1 MANERFD
8 VFLPRSG
15 DGVHECLDMLRKWP
29 FGLILLKIT
38 FSIFFL
44 SMGYRVHMSRRKTPR
59 RSVRLVGLVCLGDRG
74 TISFLPSLSTFI
86 SHVDCI
92 HSLYHTH

>member
-29 FGLILLKIT
+29 FGLILSKIT
-38 FSIFFL
+38 FSFYFFCQWAI
-44 SMGYRVHMSRRKTPR
+44 GYKCPEGQHNVGPCVS
-59 RSVRLVGLVCLGDRG
+59 SVWFV
-74 TISFLPSLSTFI
+74 
-86 SHVDCI
+86 
-92 HSLYHTH
+92 

>member
-15 DGVHECLDMLRKWP
+15 DGVHKCLDMLRKWP

-38 FSIFFL
+38 FSFFFFFRWVI
-44 SMGYRVHMSRRKTPR
+44 GYICPEGQYHVSPCVS
-59 RSVRLVGLVCLGDRG
+59 SVWFV
-74 TISFLPSLSTFI
+74 
-86 SHVDCI
+86 
-92 HSLYHTH
+92 